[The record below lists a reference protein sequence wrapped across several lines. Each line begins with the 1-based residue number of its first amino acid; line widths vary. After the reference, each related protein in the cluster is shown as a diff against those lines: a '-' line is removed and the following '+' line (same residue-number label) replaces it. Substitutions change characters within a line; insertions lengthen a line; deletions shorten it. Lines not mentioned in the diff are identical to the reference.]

1 MYKKNAGNN
10 NNDRISKQE
19 VIPMNK
25 NSSVSELRGVG
36 AARAAAFAKVGVAT
50 VGDLLRYYPRAY
62 QNRGDVSA
70 VADVCSLCR
79 LTESSAP
86 CSLILTVSSE
96 PRVSMIRR
104 GMTLVRF
111 NAFDDS
117 GVAEITYFN
126 QPFTKDVFHTGGVF
140 RLWGRPEMRG
150 GRLTMANPV
159 YEPIYQGAP
168 PLAPIVPVYP
178 LTKGLTQKFI
188 SGCVREALRIALGDT
203 EDFVPA
209 EILRKNRLCTLS
221 FALKNIHFPED
232 REALESA
239 RRRLAFDEV
248 FILSC
253 AMSMG
258 RENRSDGAYA
268 FSDISAEPF
277 LAMLPY
283 ELTGAQKRAVG
294 EISADMSKSAP
305 MCRILCG
312 DVGSG
317 KTAVAAAAAY
327 IAAAGGKQCALMAP
341 TEILAKQHFADLAPM
356 FERLGFGCA
365 LLCGSMSAAAKRQIK
380 NELASPLGP
389 KLIIGTHALLS
400 EDVEF
405 NSLALVITDEQHRFG
420 VNQRAELRRK
430 AGQAHTLVMSATP
443 IPRTLSLAMLG
454 DIEVSRLDEMPPG
467 RKKVATFKVDES
479 YRQRL
484 LGFIRKQKD
493 EGHRAYVVCPAIDE
507 SDKKAAVDAEELFDI
522 SFARA
527 AEPEIPMKA
536 AAKFSKELEEALPGV
551 SVGLMHGKM
560 KTAEKDAVMSAF
572 AAGELDVLVSTTVIE
587 VGVNVPAATLMVI
600 ENAERFGLSQLHQL
614 RGRVGRGSAKSWCIL
629 VSDTKNDASLARLD
643 VMCKTNDGFK
653 IAEEDLAQR
662 GPGDLFARSG
672 EFRQHGAADMTFSSG
687 VADAELINAAAD
699 SAAALVMSDPALSA
713 PEHQGLRKTVFD
725 MTLRS
730 EDNIS

>member
-1 MYKKNAGNN
+1 
-10 NNDRISKQE
+10 
-19 VIPMNK
+19 MNT

-62 QNRGDVSA
+62 QNRGEVSI

-79 LTESSAP
+79 MTESATP

-96 PRVSMIRR
+96 PKVSMIRR

-111 NAFDDS
+111 KGFDES

-126 QPFTKDVFHTGGVF
+126 QTFVKDVFHTGGVF

-150 GRLTMANPV
+150 GKLTMANPV
-159 YEPIYQGAP
+159 FEPIIEGAP

-188 SGCVREALRIALGDT
+188 AGCVREAMRIGLSEAA
-203 EDFVPA
+203 DFVPA
-209 EILRKNRLCTLS
+209 EILRKNQLCTLS
-221 FALKNIHFPED
+221 FALQNIHFPES
-232 REALESA
+232 REALEAA
-239 RRRLAFDEV
+239 RRRLAFDEI

-253 AMSMG
+253 VMSMG
-258 RENRSDGAYA
+258 RENRSSGAYA
-268 FSDISAEPF
+268 FEDISAEPF
-277 LAMLPY
+277 FDQLPY
-283 ELTGAQKRAVG
+283 ELTGAQRRSVS
-294 EISADMSKSAP
+294 EISADMSKSIP

-341 TEILAKQHFADLAPM
+341 TEILAKQHFSDLSPI
-356 FERLGFGCA
+356 FERFGFGCA
-365 LLCGSMSAAAKRQIK
+365 LLCGSMSAVEKRQVKSEIS
-380 NELASPLGP
+380 SPIGP
-389 KLIIGTHALLS
+389 RLIIGTHALLS

-405 NSLALVITDEQHRFG
+405 NALELVITDEQHRFG
-420 VNQRAELRRK
+420 VNQRAALRRK

-454 DIEVSRLDEMPPG
+454 DIDVSRLDEMPPG
-467 RKKVATFKVDES
+467 RQKVATFKVDES
-479 YRQRL
+479 YRERL
-484 LGFIRKQKD
+484 LGFIKKQKD
-493 EGHRAYVVCPAIDE
+493 EGHRTYVVCPAIDE
-507 SDKKAAVDAEELFDI
+507 SAKKTAEDAEELYDI
-522 SFARA
+522 SFAL
-527 AEPEIPMKA
+527 PETEEMPMKA
-536 AAKFSKELEEALPGV
+536 AVKFSEELAAALPGV

-572 AAGELDVLVSTTVIE
+572 VSGDIDVLVSTTVLE
-587 VGVNVPAATLMVI
+587 VGVNVPSATLMVV

-629 VSDTKNDASLARLD
+629 VSDSKNDASLARLD
-643 VMCKTNDGFK
+643 VMCQTNDGFK

-662 GPGDLFARSG
+662 GPGDLFARG
-672 EFRQHGAADMTFSSG
+672 GDFRQHGAADMTFSSC
-687 VADAELINAAAD
+687 VADTELINAAAD
-699 SAAALVMSDPALSA
+699 SAKAIVDADPVLSA
-713 PEHQGLRKTVFD
+713 PDHAALRNTVWE
-725 MTLRS
+725 MKKSS
-730 EDNIS
+730 ENSIS